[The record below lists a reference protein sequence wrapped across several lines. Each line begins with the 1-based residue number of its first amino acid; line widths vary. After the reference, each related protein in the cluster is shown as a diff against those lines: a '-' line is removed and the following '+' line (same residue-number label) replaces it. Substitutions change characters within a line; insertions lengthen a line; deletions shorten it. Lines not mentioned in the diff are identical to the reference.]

1 MTDTI
6 RVRAKNFSVAKKIA
20 LINAGRSGYKDV
32 GRGKTILKPTT
43 TSDGIFDFTAKCYDI
58 YDF

>member
-1 MTDTI
+1 MTDII
-6 RVRAKNFSVAKKIA
+6 RVRAKNFSAAKKIA
-20 LINAGRSGYKDV
+20 LINAGKGGYKDI

-43 TSDGIFDFTAKCYDI
+43 TSNGIFDFIAKCYDI